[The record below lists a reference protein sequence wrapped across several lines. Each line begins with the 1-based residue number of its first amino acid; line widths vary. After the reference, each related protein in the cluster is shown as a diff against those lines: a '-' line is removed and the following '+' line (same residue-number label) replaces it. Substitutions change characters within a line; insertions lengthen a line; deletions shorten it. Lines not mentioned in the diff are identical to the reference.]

1 MAETQLENQLEKL
14 GLHKNEI
21 KIYLSLFE
29 LGKVKAGQI
38 IEHTGLHRNLVY
50 TALETLVEKNLVS
63 KVERAGIFVFAA
75 NSPELLQEMIEAQ
88 SVLASEVVAELKK
101 RQEEKPRDIIIYEGE
116 EGLKRSRNHVLTY
129 DPGDTLFVI
138 GSKASSTPEMER
150 YWRKFHQKR
159 INKKIGLK
167 IMYERGVDPED
178 IAWRNSLPMS
188 QAKYLPI
195 DIDLP
200 VWFSAI
206 KDYLEIGIPGDPLLT
221 FGLKSKGAAGAIQ
234 KFFEYFWNQQVSTET
249 GLPAL
254 KNAIYNMLNELEP
267 GEEYFVLG
275 ASVGGGDEQV
285 QKLYDNFHAD
295 RIKKGV
301 VVNMLAFKEGFQKI
315 MDRFSYCG
323 DPMGKVSH
331 AKAFMSAPPTPMQIN
346 IFKNKVFFIIYGSKP
361 TVISFDQPEISQVF
375 KNYFEEMWNQ
385 ETQILKGAEALKDL
399 WLEAI
404 EAKELRWVGAR
415 GYFMDNYPELFKEIK
430 AKAEKTPG
438 IVWKNVMDLGFKGHL
453 LTRLQWSQTRYNL
466 SGARNPIVIWLF
478 GDKVLIVNW
487 AEKVPIIFLSTNKS
501 LVQSYSDYFDELWN
515 KK

>member
-1 MAETQLENQLEKL
+1 MLEIQLESQLEKL

-21 KIYLSLFE
+21 KIYLSLFD

-50 TALETLVEKNLVS
+50 TALESLVEKNLVS
-63 KVERAGIFVFAA
+63 KVERGGVFIFAP
-75 NSPELLQEMIEAQ
+75 NSPEILQEMIEEK
-88 SVLASEVVAELKK
+88 SVLAAEIVVELKK
-101 RQEEKPRDIIIYEGE
+101 KQSQKPRDIIIYEGE
-116 EGLKRSRNHVLTY
+116 EGLKRSRNHALTY
-129 DPGDTLFVI
+129 NPGDTLYI
-138 GSKASSTPEMER
+138 MGTKASSTPEMEK

-167 IMYERGVDPED
+167 IIYEQGVDPED
-178 IAWRNSLPMS
+178 LAWRNSLPLS
-188 QAKYLPI
+188 QAKYMPI

-200 VWFSAI
+200 VWFAAI
-206 KDYLEIGIPGDPLLT
+206 KDYLEIGVPGDPLLT
-221 FGLKSKGAAGAIQ
+221 FGIRSKEAAGAIQ
-234 KFFEYFWNQQVSTET
+234 NFFEYFWNQQISTET

-254 KNAIYNMLNELEP
+254 KKTIYKMLDELKT

-361 TVISFDQPEISQVF
+361 TIISFDQPEISQVF
-375 KNYFEEMWNQ
+375 KNYFNEMWNQ
-385 ETQILKGAEALKDL
+385 ETQILKGAEAVKEI
-399 WLEAI
+399 WLESL
-404 EAKELRWVGAR
+404 KYGELKFIGAR
-415 GYFMDNYPELFKEIK
+415 GYFVDRYPEMFLEIK
-430 AKAEKTPG
+430 QEAAKIKG
-438 IVWKNVMDLGFKGHL
+438 LKWKNVVDLGSKTHPL
-453 LTRLQWSQTRYNL
+453 NQLPWMEARYNMQA
-466 SGARNPIVIWLF
+466 SKNPNVTWIY
-478 GDKVLIVNW
+478 GNKVAVANW
-487 AEKVPIIFLSTNKS
+487 TEKEPIIFVSTNKH
-501 LVQSYSDYFDELWN
+501 LVQSHNDYFEELWN